1 MRRLGCVCTAQTEG
15 WGRARS
21 EEERLQRREKGEE
34 GGTKDLQMKER
45 RDD

>member
-1 MRRLGCVCTAQTEG
+1 MYMEQTEG
-15 WGRARS
+15 WGRVRN

>member
-1 MRRLGCVCTAQTEG
+1 MRGADGGEG
-15 WGRARS
+15 RGVRS
-21 EEERLQRREKGEE
+21 EEERLQRRENMEGGG